1 MELRSGELR
10 PLKVKWGSLS
20 PGDARA
26 EVFSMLCVRRDSR
39 GIQRAPNRCHS
50 LPSSTSSPASSHGRV
65 WCFQRTRRVSQEQP
79 Y

>member
-20 PGDARA
+20 PGDSRT
-26 EVFSMLCVRRDSR
+26 EVFSILCLRRDSH
-39 GIQRAPNRCHS
+39 GIQWAPNRCHS

-65 WCFQRTRRVSQEQP
+65 WCFQRLTVFLRSSP